1 MEEIYYAF
9 NPWWENRKFDF
20 GLGIIIINRLA
31 QTLYRKVLRI
41 RKALLR
47 LYLNWIERRI
57 LKF

>member
-31 QTLYRKVLRI
+31 QTLHRKVLRI

-47 LYLNWIERRI
+47 LYINWIERRI